1 MGIFLEPQWEGNL
14 EHSGARLLLKRSEFL
29 ETPNFNNMNS
39 LRFNS
44 LNRSQFSVDMG
55 FGAQAT

>member
-14 EHSGARLLLKRSEFL
+14 KHSGVRLLLKRSEFL
-29 ETPNFNNMNS
+29 ETPNFNQMNS
-39 LRFNS
+39 FRFNS
-44 LNRSQFSVDMG
+44 LNRSQFSVDMR